1 MDYKL
6 DYKVDSQ
13 KSKEEEQV
21 DKYIKLIQFYDKQK
35 IASEF
40 VRINS
45 KLAVPFVDAQTSN
58 DVGVDISND
67 AEQKNRL
74 YVRRLSAKM
83 AKWVNSA
90 IQLKKLDYSKTW
102 QMINATY
109 ASPTMYPDYD
119 SKRIVLGNRYS
130 FADTLSLKGLMMYNK
145 FLLSIANSVLF
156 DDRSFLTAVKLAKV
170 MVFPQKFNE
179 DKLYDNKILPKNWPS
194 YYKYAMQ
201 QKALYTRLSQMENAM
216 PFEK

>member
-6 DYKVDSQ
+6 DFKADSQ
-13 KSKEEEQV
+13 KSKEEEKV
-21 DKYIKLIQFYDKQK
+21 DEYIKLIQSYDKQK

-74 YVRRLSAKM
+74 YVRRLSAKL

-90 IQLKKLDYSKTW
+90 SRRVYKKNNSIWQKTN
-102 QMINATY
+102 Q
-109 ASPTMYPDYD
+109 
-119 SKRIVLGNRYS
+119 
-130 FADTLSLKGLMMYNK
+130 
-145 FLLSIANSVLF
+145 
-156 DDRSFLTAVKLAKV
+156 
-170 MVFPQKFNE
+170 
-179 DKLYDNKILPKNWPS
+179 
-194 YYKYAMQ
+194 
-201 QKALYTRLSQMENAM
+201 
-216 PFEK
+216 